1 MIISLLFKP
10 IPDVERCPTSGRLH
24 LLPGALVGERGV
36 ADERRGAAVQLAVR
50 LRHHGRRGDGR
61 GRRGVG
67 QRPRDGLRDRRYGCP
82 VSEKRLEAD
91 VWCVDVVVSSRNDD
105 KLVRGNHSEINFT
118 VEETTAGVSVLEHVE
133 VIFNVK
139 YPVRGAL
146 EVALVSPSGTCP
158 QDIKGE
164 KL

>member
-1 MIISLLFKP
+1 MIW
-10 IPDVERCPTSGRLH
+10 
-24 LLPGALVGERGV
+24 LVFF
-36 ADERRGAAVQLAVR
+36 
-50 LRHHGRRGDGR
+50 
-61 GRRGVG
+61 
-67 QRPRDGLRDRRYGCP
+67 
-82 VSEKRLEAD
+82 
-91 VWCVDVVVSSRNDD
+91 RNND

-118 VEETTAGVSVLEHVE
+118 VEETSAGVSVLEHVE

-158 QDIKGE
+158 QDIKVE